1 MSDLLS
7 PIEKKPLK
15 IISLVAE
22 NIKRL
27 VAVRIDPKGNLVQIT
42 GKNGAGKTSV
52 LDSIWWVL
60 AGAGNVQKTPI
71 RKGQQ
76 SATIKLDMGEVVAT
90 RRFTKVEG
98 DEFTTSVTVTTADG
112 ARLSKPQNF
121 LDSLLS
127 PLSIDPLEFARMKP
141 KEQFDAL
148 KGMVAGFDFDKAAG
162 LNLADHGKRQDINRR
177 VKEAAAQANA
187 IDIPATTP
195 GEKVDEDAIV
205 TELGEVGAFNAEI
218 ERRAERREG
227 AKAQAE
233 RFRADAAAHRQDAN
247 GLRNQATKADAAAEV
262 ADKQAAEFDAK
273 LASAEPLPAPKD
285 ATEVRA
291 RLDKAK
297 ATNALVAQAARR
309 KSLLDQAEKLKA
321 EADALTAAM
330 AKREEEKRAAIAAAK
345 LPIDGV
351 EFVGEAIHL
360 NGVPFDQASDAEQ
373 LRASLAIAMAANPRL
388 RVIRVRDGS
397 LLDEDGLRIVEEMA
411 GDRDFQVWCER
422 VDSTGKVGFVI
433 ENGEVRS
440 APANKPVAQQA
451 AE

>member
-1 MSDLLS
+1 MGVLPPYPHD
-7 PIEKKPLK
+7 EPLTWPGREYVF
-15 IISLVAE
+15 SRMAPQDRRVC
-22 NIKRL
+22 RT
-27 VAVRIDPKGNLVQIT
+27 RF
-42 GKNGAGKTSV
+42 
-52 LDSIWWVL
+52 
-60 AGAGNVQKTPI
+60 
-71 RKGQQ
+71 GQ
-76 SATIKLDMGEVVAT
+76 
-90 RRFTKVEG
+90 
-98 DEFTTSVTVTTADG
+98 
-112 ARLSKPQNF
+112 
-121 LDSLLS
+121 
-127 PLSIDPLEFARMKP
+127 
-141 KEQFDAL
+141 
-148 KGMVAGFDFDKAAG
+148 
-162 LNLADHGKRQDINRR
+162 RQDVGQLHPQR
-177 VKEAAAQANA
+177 V
-187 IDIPATTP
+187 D
-195 GEKVDEDAIV
+195 
-205 TELGEVGAFNAEI
+205 
-218 ERRAERREG
+218 
-227 AKAQAE
+227 
-233 RFRADAAAHRQDAN
+233 
-247 GLRNQATKADAAAEV
+247 
-262 ADKQAAEFDAK
+262 
-273 LASAEPLPAPKD
+273 
-285 ATEVRA
+285 
-291 RLDKAK
+291 
-297 ATNALVAQAARR
+297 LVAQAARR

>member
-90 RRFTKVEG
+90 RRFTKIEG

-187 IDIPATTP
+187 IEIPATTP

-218 ERRAERREG
+218 ERRQER
-227 AKAQAE
+227 
-233 RFRADAAAHRQDAN
+233 RADAERDLAAMR
-247 GLRNQATKADAAAEV
+247 KAAAGHRAEIERLIV
-262 ADKQAAEFDAK
+262 LAADIEGEAAALADKLAK
-273 LASAEPLPAPKD
+273 AEPLPTPKD

>member
-1 MSDLLS
+1 MTDLLS
-7 PIEKKPLK
+7 PAEKKPLK
-15 IISLVAE
+15 IVSLQAE

-27 VAVRIDPKGNLVQIT
+27 VAVRIDPKGHLVQIT
-42 GKNGAGKTSV
+42 GKNGQGKTSV

-76 SATIKLDMGEVVAT
+76 SAVIKLDMGEVIAV
-90 RRFTKVEG
+90 RRFTKLEG
-98 DEFTTSVTVTTADG
+98 EEFTTSVTVTTADG
-112 ARLSKPQNF
+112 AKLSKPQNF
-121 LDSLLS
+121 LDSLLA
-127 PLSIDPLEFARMKP
+127 PLAIDPLEFAHMKP

-177 VKEAAAQANA
+177 AREAAAQANA
-187 IDIPATTP
+187 IEIPATTP

-205 TELGEVGAFNAEI
+205 TELGEVGEHNAQI
-218 ERRAERREG
+218 ERRKERRQQVDAD
-227 AKAQAE
+227 AKAKRERAE
-233 RFRADAAAHRQDAN
+233 AQRYEAFKLNEAAEKLEEEAAA
-247 GLRNQATKADAAAEV
+247 LE
-262 ADKQAAEFDAK
+262 KQ
-273 LASAEPLPAPKD
+273 LASAEPLPEPKD
-285 ATEVRA
+285 AAEVRA
-291 RLDKAK
+291 RLDRAK
-297 ATNALVAQAARR
+297 EVNAAVDRANRR
-309 KSLLDQAEKLKA
+309 KALLAEAERLKA
-321 EADALTAAM
+321 ESEALTAAM
-330 AKREEEKRAAIAAAK
+330 VKRDEEKRAAIAAAK
-345 LPIDGV
+345 LPVDGV

-422 VDSTGKVGFVI
+422 VDSSGRIGFVL
-433 ENGEVRS
+433 ENGEVRHMPEE
-440 APANKPVAQQA
+440 PAAQQQA